1 MGRGGRG
8 LLAVVTPMGYG
19 SVPVGHLFCLPLLL
33 CSSAARFALAAAAV
47 PIVASWTRD
56 PDLSDLVVILI
67 AALDRKSTDR
77 KTRRRSSRPD
87 PLDQEDLG
95 LASYGV
101 SLSRAALHRRHP
113 THTRAVCRVA
123 TTTLGA
129 PIRHRTRCARIS
141 HPRIRTRATHDAGP
155 RALSHSPRPN
165 PYLRVLAAR
174 ATVLAR
180 IS

>member
-1 MGRGGRG
+1 MECPRRSPFLLTTPVLERVSHVQQQLFPSSPRGPEIR
-8 LLAVVTPMGYG
+8 
-19 SVPVGHLFCLPLLL
+19 
-33 CSSAARFALAAAAV
+33 
-47 PIVASWTRD
+47 I
-56 PDLSDLVVILI
+56 LSDLVVILI